1 MDCNLLWELTT
12 NFCLE
17 TVVVATSD
25 PTKFHRLHLLSLQFL
40 CLRFRCLRHWTFH
53 LGFAAEVHFASTYH
67 PGWMPE
73 VEVMDMVWPH
83 RSHRSQIAAKWNWS
97 VGSMSLFL
105 FGSWRESK
113 SGTILS
119 GHFLVWSMLHVH
131 AGDAQTNTL
140 LWMSNDSMIHA
151 AVVAVEYQH

>member
-53 LGFAAEVHFASTYH
+53 LGFAAEVHFAGTYH
-67 PGWMPE
+67 PGVDAGSE
-73 VEVMDMVWPH
+73 VELKCWKHVPFSFLGVGG
-83 RSHRSQIAAKWNWS
+83 SQKAAL
-97 VGSMSLFL
+97 V
-105 FGSWRESK
+105 
-113 SGTILS
+113 TILS